1 MLEYGVLSELK
12 KDWWEQLTGQK
23 RFMIFAGPCAV
34 ENREQLEKT
43 ARVLKKYGIN
53 GLRGGAYKPRTRP
66 ESFQGLGEEGLKIL
80 AEIMQKYGL
89 IVVTEVLD
97 EESLEKALPVADIL
111 QVGSRNMQNFSL
123 LKKLG
128 RVNKPVLLKRGLAAT
143 IEEWLGAMAYIE
155 KGGNHRIIL
164 CERGIRTFEKMT
176 RNTLDISAV
185 PLLKRLCSYPVV
197 VDPSHAAGRVDL
209 IPALAK
215 VAVAAGADGLLIE
228 VHPEPQKALSD
239 GQQSLDLPA
248 FIKLLEELKPWLL
261 AAGKT
266 F

>member
-1 MLEYGVLSELK
+1 MEYGVLSELK

>member
-1 MLEYGVLSELK
+1 MLEYGVLPKLK
-12 KDWWEQLTGQK
+12 EDWWQELTSQK

-34 ENREQLEKT
+34 ESREQLEKT
-43 ARVLKKYGIN
+43 AQVLKKYGIN

-80 AEIMQKYGL
+80 AEIKQKYGL

-155 KGGNHRIIL
+155 EGGNHRIIL

-185 PLLKRLCSYPVV
+185 PLLKRLCPYPVV

-215 VAVAAGADGLLIE
+215 AAVAAGADGLLIE

-239 GQQSLDLPA
+239 GQQSLDLPS
-248 FIKLLEELKPWLL
+248 FIKLLEELNPWLL